1 MRTRS
6 VLATATAA
14 TALLTAGMVPAAS
27 AAPAPAGQS
36 AAASAPTVSPAASY
50 FHTSGPGYTCPTG
63 NLCARVWDPTV
74 NKFKVFKLY
83 DCHTYSL
90 SNWGG
95 TGGYANRQTGS
106 RATATFYGQSGN
118 VLKNVPVGDSSTSY
132 NWGPVWKIR
141 NCY

>member
-6 VLATATAA
+6 ILATATAA
-14 TALLTAGMVPAAS
+14 AALLTAGMVPAAS
-27 AAPAPAGQS
+27 ATPVSTGQS
-36 AAASAPTVSPAASY
+36 AAAAAPTVSPSADY
-50 FHTSGPGYTCPTG
+50 FHISGTSYTCPTG

-74 NKFKVFKLY
+74 SKYKVFKFY
-83 DCHTYSL
+83 NCNTYSL
-90 SNWGG
+90 SNWEG

-118 VLKNVPVGDSSTSY
+118 VLKNVPVGGSQTSY
-132 NWGPVWKIR
+132 SWSPVWKIR

>member
-6 VLATATAA
+6 ILATATAA
-14 TALLTAGMVPAAS
+14 AALLTAGMVPAAG
-27 AAPAPAGQS
+27 AAPVSTGQS
-36 AAASAPTVSPAASY
+36 AAAVAPTVSPAADY
-50 FHTSGPGYTCPTG
+50 FYTSGPGYTCPTG

-74 NKFKVFKLY
+74 NKYKVFKFY
-83 DCHTYSL
+83 NCNTYSL
-90 SNWGG
+90 SNWEG

-118 VLKNVPVGDSSTSY
+118 VLKNVPVGDSQNGY
-132 NWGPVWKIR
+132 NWSPVWKIR